1 MIFESISVWIA
12 SWYWVAPPLTPPFLS
27 LPLLWLLLPQGSSDQ
42 PSLPR
47 QQSPS
52 AELRSA
58 TSHTPHTTTHPTHY
72 TLSLSPPLLFSPSI
86 LALPIAL
93 CSLS

>member
-42 PSLPR
+42 PLCHVS
-47 QQSPS
+47 SH
-52 AELRSA
+52 LR
-58 TSHTPHTTTHPTHY
+58 
-72 TLSLSPPLLFSPSI
+72 LS
-86 LALPIAL
+86 
-93 CSLS
+93 